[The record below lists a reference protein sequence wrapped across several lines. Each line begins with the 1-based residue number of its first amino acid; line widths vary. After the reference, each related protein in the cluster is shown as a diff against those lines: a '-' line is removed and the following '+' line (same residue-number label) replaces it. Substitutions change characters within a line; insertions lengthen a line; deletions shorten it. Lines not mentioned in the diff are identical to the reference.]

1 MQPSWSVGGRPTRV
15 GADLMAAEEAV
26 AAPQTATWSVPPAL
40 VAVAVIAVV
49 ALCFAKFEDIGQALV
64 GAVFCGVL
72 VVIAAID
79 LERRIIPNRIV
90 LPAGAVVLAGNV
102 IIDTSQAWE
111 FVIAAAVA
119 LVFAVLI
126 SLATRG
132 GVGMGDAKLCF
143 LLGAGLGWNILGAL
157 LLASIGAFVAAV
169 TILVRRGAGA
179 RKETFALGPFLA
191 AGGILALLLS

>member
-1 MQPSWSVGGRPTRV
+1 
-15 GADLMAAEEAV
+15 MAAEEAV
-26 AAPQTATWSVPPAL
+26 AAPRATTWSAPPAL
-40 VAVAVIAVV
+40 VAIAVIAVV

-79 LERRIIPNRIV
+79 LEQRIIPNRIV
-90 LPAGAVVLAGNV
+90 LPAGAVVLTGNV
-102 IIDTSQAWE
+102 IVDTSQWWE
-111 FVIAAAVA
+111 FVVAAV
-119 LVFAVLI
+119 VAVVVAALI
-126 SLATRG
+126 SLASRG

-143 LLGAGLGWNILGAL
+143 LLGAGLGWNIIVAL
-157 LLASIGAFVAAV
+157 VLASLGAFVAAV
-169 TILVRRGAGA
+169 AILARRGVGA

>member
-1 MQPSWSVGGRPTRV
+1 
-15 GADLMAAEEAV
+15 MAAEEAV
-26 AAPQTATWSVPPAL
+26 ATPQVRTWSVPPAL
-40 VAVAVIAVV
+40 TAVAVIVV
-49 ALCFAKFEDIGQALV
+49 AALCFAKFEDIGQALV
-64 GAVFCGVL
+64 AAVFCGVL

-79 LERRIIPNRIV
+79 LEQRIIPNRIV
-90 LPAGAVVLAGNV
+90 LPAGAAVLVGNLLV
-102 IIDTSQAWE
+102 DKSDAWE

-119 LVFAVLI
+119 LVLAAII

-143 LLGAGLGWNILGAL
+143 LLGAGLGWSIIGAIV
-157 LLASIGAFVAAV
+157 LASLGAFVAAI
-169 TILVRRGAGA
+169 TILARKGVGA